1 MSRSVKKISP
11 ASTRKMVAGEKV
23 SEGGITYERLSGG
36 DGRWTVGVMVDG
48 ARIHRVI
55 GLESEGVTLTQVEKF
70 IEDTRTK
77 ARENRLNL
85 PKGRKLTLTFSQA
98 ADDYL
103 KRLRESNGKGIEFKD
118 TILRLH
124 LKPFF
129 GNIPV
134 DKLCQYDLDRY
145 GKARQDAKAKPAT
158 VNRELTVLSHILSKA
173 EEWKWI
179 EHRPVKVK
187 RLKVEESR
195 LIYLTSD
202 QANDLVQAATHDQ
215 NPYIYPFIV
224 IGLETGMRKM
234 EILGMKRTDVDTEK
248 RQIFIPEA
256 KAGMRE
262 QPITSGLADYLKRY
276 TDSLHDKSEW
286 LFPCTTSK
294 TGHAVAIEKAF
305 RRVVADARLPATVC
319 RHTLRHTA
327 ITHLVQ
333 SGVDLPT
340 VARISGHKTL
350 SMVAKYAHANGE
362 HIQAATDKLE
372 RRYQHTDR

>member
-1 MSRSVKKISP
+1 MPRVIKKLSP
-11 ASTRKMVAGEKV
+11 TSTRKMLAGDKV
-23 SEGGITYERLSGG
+23 TENGISFERLQGG
-36 DGRWTVGVMVDG
+36 DGRWSVNIMVDG
-48 ARIHRVI
+48 SRIHRVI

-77 ARENRLNL
+77 AREGRLNL
-85 PKGRKLTLTFSQA
+85 PKGRKLTLTFNQA

-103 KRLRESNGKGIEFKD
+103 ERLRESDGKGIDFKN

-129 GNIPV
+129 ADTPLAKI
-134 DKLCQYDLDRY
+134 CQFDLDRY
-145 GKARQDAKAKPAT
+145 NKLRRDEKAKPAT
-158 VNRELTVLSHILSKA
+158 INRELTVLSHIFTKA

-179 EHRPVKVK
+179 DHRPVKVK
-187 RLKVEESR
+187 RQKVEESR
-195 LIYLTSD
+195 LIYLTAE
-202 QANDLVQAATHDQ
+202 QADSLVKAATHDQ
-215 NPYIYPFIV
+215 NPHIYPFIV

-234 EILGMKRTDVDTEK
+234 EILSMKRADVDPS
-248 RQIFIPEA
+248 RRVIFIPEA

-262 QPITSGLADYLKRY
+262 QPITTGLADYLQRY
-276 TDSLHDKSEW
+276 IDSLNIDSEW
-286 LFPCTTSK
+286 LFPCTTST
-294 TGHAVAIEKAF
+294 TGHTVAIEKAF
-305 RRVVADARLPATVC
+305 RRVVADAGLPANVC

-340 VARISGHKTL
+340 VARISGHRTL
-350 SMVAKYAHANGE
+350 AMVAKYAHANGE

-372 RRYQHTDR
+372 RRYQHTG

>member
-1 MSRSVKKISP
+1 MPRVIKKLSP
-11 ASTRKMVAGEKV
+11 SSTRKTVAGDKV
-23 SEGGITYERLSGG
+23 TENGITFERLLGG
-36 DGRWTVGVMVDG
+36 DGRWSVNIMVDG
-48 ARIHRVI
+48 SRIHRVI

-77 ARENRLNL
+77 AREGRLNL
-85 PKGRKLTLTFSQA
+85 PKGRKLTLTFNQA

-103 KRLRESNGKGIEFKD
+103 KRLRESGGKGIDFKD

-129 GNIPV
+129 ADTPLAKI
-134 DKLCQYDLDRY
+134 CQFDLDRY
-145 GKARQDAKAKPAT
+145 NKLRRDEKAKPAT
-158 VNRELTVLSHILSKA
+158 INRELTVLSHIFTKA

-179 EHRPVKVK
+179 DHRPVKVK
-187 RLKVEESR
+187 RQKVEESR
-195 LIYLTSD
+195 LIYLTAE
-202 QANDLVQAATHDQ
+202 QADSLVQAATHDQ
-215 NPYIYPFIV
+215 NPHIYPFIV

-234 EILGMKRTDVDTEK
+234 EILSMKRADVDPS
-248 RQIFIPEA
+248 RRVIFIPEA

-262 QPITSGLADYLKRY
+262 QPITTGLAEYLKRY
-276 TDSLHDKSEW
+276 VDSLNIDSEW
-286 LFPCTTSK
+286 LFPCATST
-294 TGHAVAIEKAF
+294 TGHTVAIEKAF
-305 RRVVADARLPATVC
+305 RRVVADAGLPANVC

-340 VARISGHKTL
+340 VARISGHRTL
-350 SMVAKYAHANGE
+350 AMVAKYAHANGE

-372 RRYQHTDR
+372 RRYQHTG

>member
-1 MSRSVKKISP
+1 MRSIKKLSP
-11 ASTRKMVAGEKV
+11 ASTRKMSAGNKV
-23 SEGGITYERLSGG
+23 TDGGITYERLNGG
-36 DGRWTVGVMVDG
+36 DGRWSANIMVDG

-55 GLESEGVTLTQVEKF
+55 GRESEGVTLTQVSKY

-77 ARENRLNL
+77 ARDGRLNL
-85 PKGRKLTLTFSQA
+85 PKGRKLTLTFTQA
-98 ADDYL
+98 ADDCL
-103 KRLRESNGKGIEFKD
+103 KRLRESDGKGIDFKD
-118 TILRLH
+118 AILRIH

-129 GNIPV
+129 GGFPLA
-134 DKLCQYDLDRY
+134 KLCQFDLERY
-145 GKARQDAKAKPAT
+145 HKLRQDEKAKPAT
-158 VNRELTVLSHILSKA
+158 INRELTVLSHIMTKA

-179 EHRPVKVK
+179 DNRPVKIK

-195 LIYLTSD
+195 LIYLTPE
-202 QANDLVQAATHDQ
+202 QAKSLVHAASHDQ
-215 NPYIYPFIV
+215 NPHLYPFVV

-234 EILGMKRTDVDTEK
+234 EILGMKRTDVDTA
-248 RQIFIPEA
+248 RRLIYIPEA

-262 QPITSGLADYLKRY
+262 QPITSGLADYLQRY
-276 TDSLHDKSEW
+276 IESLHEESKW
-286 LFPCTTSK
+286 LFPCSASK
-294 TGHAVAIEKAF
+294 TGHTVAIEKAF
-305 RRVVADARLPATVC
+305 RRVVADAGLPSAVC

-372 RRYQHTDR
+372 RRYQHT